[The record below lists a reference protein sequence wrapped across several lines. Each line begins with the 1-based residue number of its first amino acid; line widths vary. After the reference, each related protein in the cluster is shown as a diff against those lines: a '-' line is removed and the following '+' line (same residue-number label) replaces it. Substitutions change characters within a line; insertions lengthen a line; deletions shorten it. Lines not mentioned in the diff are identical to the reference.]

1 MATSSIFEQIKLTD
15 PKVIERFIE
24 ALEASERDAMNR
36 PKPSAPIIPTLTD
49 HEEIRKLMSKRKK
62 KSE

>member
-1 MATSSIFEQIKLTD
+1 MATSSIFEQVKLTD

-24 ALEASERDAMNR
+24 ALEASERDAMNK
-36 PKPSAPIIPTLTD
+36 PKADPIPTLTD
-49 HEEIRKLMSKRKK
+49 HEEIRKLMSKWIK